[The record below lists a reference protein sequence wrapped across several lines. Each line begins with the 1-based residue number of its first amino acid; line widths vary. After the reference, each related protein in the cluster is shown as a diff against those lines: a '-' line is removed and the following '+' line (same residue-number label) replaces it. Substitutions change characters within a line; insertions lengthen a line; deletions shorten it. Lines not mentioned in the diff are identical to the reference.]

1 MSILITYPGSGGQAS
16 WGQDKLE
23 VQYKL
28 EVQQDKLR
36 TEQAGG
42 TGEGKHFVRLD
53 SRNGCC
59 HRQQKM

>member
-28 EVQQDKLR
+28 ELQDKL
-36 TEQAGG
+36 E
-42 TGEGKHFVRLD
+42 D
-53 SRNGCC
+53 STS
-59 HRQQKM
+59 